1 MAAIEGLT
9 VTQNVDLQGVNV
21 GDLIFVEK
29 VEYDSDDDAEYESDE
44 ENESDRD
51 EDGDEYGD
59 DSSSTSDDDES
70 DADDGESVKPTMYII
85 VSITKDADEIVDIS
99 IAPLAFSDKV
109 GAQYGGHNYHIFG
122 DRCGASHECDET
134 CPFATSIKQVASDA
148 SVFLVSPTG
157 DYIRSVIMS
166 PRRCLDTCTNGF
178 LDSLSCLSD
187 MVENYTPE
195 MLVYEQSNAGVV
207 PAFLEKPLCPVC
219 IGPGLLQEQQGLQH
233 DLLVNNLMRFTAIVD
248 YHGMVAARR
257 NALGYQFVQFDE
269 RRWGMA
275 FGDMLSE
282 DQDGYDDGEYEHWA
296 EAQDPNAIVNLQPA
310 SKETIAALPRKKRS
324 EVTFQGEDELCPIDL
339 QSFESDCTLLQL
351 SCGHKYHEECLVQ
364 WLRHHN
370 TCPVCREVV
379 PDVNGEQEGKAR
391 PEVTSAAMR
400 MSLQEALTSLG
411 SAEDAD
417 FDAVDQE
424 MLPLIFESARVDRP
438 GWRTETA
445 IARIQAE
452 ITLRAADAE
461 ENEADGAVPIQNEN
475 ENKGEDEVMAD
486 E

>member
-9 VTQNVDLQGVNV
+9 VTQNVDLQAVSV

-29 VEYDSDDDAEYESDE
+29 VEGLEDDSDDDAEHESDE
-44 ENESDRD
+44 EYESDRD
-51 EDGDEYGD
+51 EDGDENYDENDDDQGD
-59 DSSSTSDDDES
+59 DASNDDES
-70 DADDGESVKPTMYII
+70 DADDGETFKPTMYII

-122 DRCGASHECDET
+122 DLCEASHECDET

-157 DYIRSVIMS
+157 DYIRSVIKS

-178 LDSLSCLSD
+178 LDSLSTLSD

-195 MLVYEQSNAGVV
+195 MLVYEQGNAGVV

-219 IGPGLLQEQQGLQH
+219 IGPGLLQEQQGLQY
-233 DLLVNNLMRFTAIVD
+233 DLLVNNIMDFTAIID
-248 YHGMVAARR
+248 YHGRVAARR
-257 NALGYQFVQFDE
+257 TGLGYQFVQFDE

-282 DQDGYDDGEYEHWA
+282 DEEGHDDGEYEHWE
-296 EAQDPNAIVNLQPA
+296 EAQDPNAIVKLQPA
-310 SKETIAALPRKKRS
+310 SKETIAALPRKHRS
-324 EVTFQGEDELCPIDL
+324 EVTFQGEDELCPVD
-339 QSFESDCTLLQL
+339 QEPFESD
-351 SCGHKYHEECLVQ
+351 S
-364 WLRHHN
+364 
-370 TCPVCREVV
+370 
-379 PDVNGEQEGKAR
+379 
-391 PEVTSAAMR
+391 AMR
-400 MSLQEALTSLG
+400 MGLQEALTSLG
-411 SAEDAD
+411 FAEDAD

-424 MLPLIFESARVDRP
+424 MLPFIFDSARVDRP

-452 ITLRAADAE
+452 IPLRAADAE
-461 ENEADGAVPIQNEN
+461 ENEADGGVPIENQNVN
-475 ENKGEDEVMAD
+475 EGEDAIMAN